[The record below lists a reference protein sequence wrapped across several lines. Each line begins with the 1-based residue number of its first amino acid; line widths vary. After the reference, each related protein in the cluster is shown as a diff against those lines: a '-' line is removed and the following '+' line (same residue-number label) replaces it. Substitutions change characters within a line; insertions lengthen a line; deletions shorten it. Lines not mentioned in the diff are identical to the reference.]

1 MNMSNYRTLVID
13 DEAPAREIIKK
24 FLSYHEEFELIGEFE
39 DGFSG
44 LKGIRELSP
53 DLVFLDIQMPRL
65 TGLELLELLEKPPVI
80 IFSTAYDQYALKAFE
95 MSATDY
101 LLKPY
106 SRDRFEQAI
115 VKALQKLKTGTDT
128 QAPVQSLV
136 NTLEN
141 SDEIIHRI
149 AVKIKHN
156 VHVIPTQDIT
166 FIEAEGDY
174 VMIHTAQGKYLKEK
188 TMKYFETHL
197 DPTLFSRIH
206 RSFIVNLNG
215 IARLELYDK
224 EQYVVKLKDG
234 NTLKAS
240 SAGYKTL
247 KEKLNL

>member
-1 MNMSNYRTLVID
+1 MSKYRTLIID
-13 DEAPAREIIKK
+13 DEAPARDIIRKY
-24 FLSYHEEFELIGEFE
+24 LSYHPDFEVVGEFE

-65 TGLELLELLEKPPVI
+65 TGLELLDLLEAPPVI

-101 LLKPY
+101 ILKPY
-106 SRDRFEQAI
+106 SRDRFDMA
-115 VKALQKLKTGTDT
+115 VGKALQKLKAGADT
-128 QAPVQSLV
+128 QAPVQALV
-136 NTLEN
+136 QTME
-141 SDEIIHRI
+141 STGEIIHRI

-156 VHVIPTQDIT
+156 VHVIPSQDIV
-166 FIEAEGDY
+166 FIEADGDY
-174 VMIHTAQGKYLKEK
+174 VTIHTAGGKFLKEK

-197 DPTLFSRIH
+197 DPAVFTRIH
-206 RSFIVNLNG
+206 RSFIVNLNH

-234 NTLKAS
+234 TTLKAS

-247 KEKLNL
+247 KDLLNL

>member
-1 MNMSNYRTLVID
+1 MSKFRTLVID
-13 DEAPAREIIKK
+13 DESPARDIIKK
-24 FLSYHEEFELIGEFE
+24 YLSYHTEFELIGEFE

-44 LKGIRELSP
+44 LKGIREMNP

-106 SRDRFEQAI
+106 SKDRFEQAMA
-115 VKALQKLKTGTDT
+115 KALQKLQSGGDM
-128 QAPVQSLV
+128 QAPVQALV
-136 NTLEN
+136 QTMEN
-141 SDEIIHRI
+141 AGEIIHRI

-156 VHVIPTQDIT
+156 VHVIPTHDII

-174 VMIHTAQGKYLKEK
+174 VMIHTAGGKFLKEK

-197 DPTLFSRIH
+197 DPAVFTRIH
-206 RSFIVNLNG
+206 RSFIVNLNH

-224 EQYVVKLKDG
+224 EQYVVKLKEG
-234 NTLKAS
+234 TTLKAS

-247 KEKLNL
+247 KEQLNL